1 MNKMKKMIDK
11 NGINIWNKYDWVMSG
26 LGEKY
31 KLSAKVKHLRKCI
44 RWSRQRI
51 VRGFSDY
58 DVWEM
63 FSFLQTIIPDMLQT
77 LKNTRT
83 GSPGYLGEN
92 YTNEEGILVNDTCHE
107 EWDEILDRMIFL
119 WREIDE
125 VTCTQKN
132 PYEEDYSKA
141 MQEFH
146 DKYGIL
152 GSKLQ
157 TEIELEENK
166 RRGGGGTV
174 HFMDELPEYKEI
186 SDKYH
191 EEEKRLDEYRSACK
205 DEAFDMLKKYFFSL
219 WD

>member
-11 NGINIWNKYDWVMSG
+11 NGINIWNKYDWAMSG
-26 LGEKY
+26 LGEKS
-31 KLSAKVKHLRKCI
+31 KLSAKVKYLRKCI

-63 FSFLQTIIPDMLQT
+63 FSFLQTIIPDMLQS

-92 YTNEEGILVNDTCHE
+92 YTNEEGFLVNDTCHE
-107 EWDEILDRMIFL
+107 EWDKILDRMIFL
-119 WREIDE
+119 WRECDE
-125 VTCTQKN
+125 MTCTQKN
-132 PYEEDYSKA
+132 PYEEEHSKA

-146 DKYGIL
+146 DKYGLL

-157 TEIELEENK
+157 TEKELEENK

-191 EEEKRLDEYRSACK
+191 EEEKRLEKYRNACK
-205 DEAFDMLKKYFFSL
+205 DEAFDMLKQYFFSL